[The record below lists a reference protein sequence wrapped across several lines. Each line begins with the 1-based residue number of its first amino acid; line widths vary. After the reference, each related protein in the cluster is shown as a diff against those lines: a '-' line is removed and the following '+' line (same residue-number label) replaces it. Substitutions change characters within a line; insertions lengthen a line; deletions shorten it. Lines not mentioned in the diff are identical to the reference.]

1 MKAIL
6 VFIMLLGPVS
16 GAAEPTMYIVVQH
29 SAVAGFRYYE
39 GGDAWHDMRVGDPL
53 RLAHEPDN
61 PHDPHAVRVE
71 WRGRTI
77 GYVPRRENSHVAR
90 QLGHG
95 VPLQARV
102 SRLEKSRNGRKRVSY
117 EIFVP
122 LK

>member
-6 VFIMLLGPVS
+6 LLLMVLAAGL
-16 GAAEPTMYIVVQH
+16 AKAEPTAYIVVQH
-29 SAVAGFRYYE
+29 SALAGFRHYE
-39 GGDAWHDMRVGDPL
+39 GGAVWNDMMVGDAL
-53 RLAHEPDN
+53 QLAHERDN

-77 GYVPRRENSHVAR
+77 GYVPRGENSHLAR

-102 SRLEKSRNGRKRVSY
+102 SRLEKFRNGRKRVSY
-117 EIFVP
+117 VVFVP
-122 LK
+122 LE

>member
-1 MKAIL
+1 MKAFL
-6 VFIMLLGPVS
+6 LLLMLLAPRPA
-16 GAAEPTMYIVVQH
+16 AAEPTAYIIVQH
-29 SAVAGFRYYE
+29 SALAGFRYYE
-39 GGDAWHDMRVGDPL
+39 GDEVWADMKLGDPL
-53 RLAHEPDN
+53 QLAHERDN

-77 GYVPRRENSHVAR
+77 GYVPRRENDHLAR

-95 VPLQARV
+95 VPLKARV

-122 LK
+122 LN